1 MNSSKARSGTTRSV
15 GLCLHQPRRRVPL
28 EPFWVQFMRGTENAL
43 AARSMSLLLQ
53 VVVDFDEEV
62 ATHRRWQEAGQI
74 AGVIVVDPV
83 ENDQRLPIL
92 HELGL
97 PAVLLGGDR
106 PSDGLAI
113 VTMDAAPTMNAIMDH
128 LAAQGHRA
136 VTRVTGP
143 AEFQHTRERDAAF
156 QEAGSRLGMQIR
168 SITSD
173 YTADGGRIATQQLL
187 TGDDVPT
194 ALVYDND
201 VMALAG
207 LAVLRESGL
216 RVPQD
221 MAIVAWDDSIQCQ
234 LASPPLSATARDLV
248 AYGALAADSL
258 LDLFDD
264 RKDVHRRADHSVLVV
279 RASSDAAAA
288 LNVG

>member
-1 MNSSKARSGTTRSV
+1 
-15 GLCLHQPRRRVPL
+15 
-28 EPFWVQFMRGTENAL
+28 MRGAENAL

-83 ENDQRLPIL
+83 ENDQRLPLL

-97 PAVLLGGDR
+97 PAVLLGGDE

-113 VTMDAAPTMNAIMDH
+113 VTMDAAPTMNAIMNH

-143 AEFQHTRERDAAF
+143 ADFQHTRERDTAFHQAAN
-156 QEAGSRLGMQIR
+156 RLGMR
-168 SITSD
+168 VASITSD
-173 YTADGGRIATQQLL
+173 YTADGGRAATQQLL
-187 TGDDVPT
+187 TGDDTPT

-207 LAVLRESGL
+207 LTVLHEQGL

-258 LDLFDD
+258 VDILDG
-264 RKDVHRRADHSVLVV
+264 RSDVHRRAEHSALIV
-279 RASSDAAAA
+279 RASSEVALAAKTA
-288 LNVG
+288 